1 MKGKP
6 LLSVKD
12 FEVSYGNFKAVD
24 GVNFDLYPGETLAL
38 VGESGSGKST
48 VAQGLLKLL
57 SGRSRISGSAIFED
71 INLLDPI
78 TPLQVIRGSKIGMVF
93 QDPLS
98 SLNPTMKIGKQ
109 IQEAVK
115 DKSKAQVISLLEQV
129 GIPDP
134 EHRFDQYPYELS
146 GGMRQRVLIAI
157 AIASKPSILIAD
169 EPTTALDAT
178 IQRQI
183 LELLHT
189 LQKDLKMSMLLITHD
204 LGIVAGYAD
213 RVMVMKNGKIV
224 ESGNVDQL
232 FYHPKS
238 PYTQLLLNSST
249 RFL

>member
-1 MKGKP
+1 MKGQP

-12 FEVSYGNFKAVD
+12 LEISYGNFKAVD
-24 GVNFDLYPGETLAL
+24 NVSFDLYHGETLAL

-57 SGRSRISGSAIFED
+57 MGRTKISGSAFFENID
-71 INLLDPI
+71 LLDPSI
-78 TPLQVIRGSKIGMVF
+78 ALHSIRGSKIGMIF

-109 IQEAVK
+109 IQEALK
-115 DKSKAQVISLLEQV
+115 DKNKSEVLALLEQV

-134 EHRFDQYPYELS
+134 VHRFNQYPHELS

-183 LELLHT
+183 LELLHS

-224 ESGNVDQL
+224 ESAGVDQL
-232 FYHPKS
+232 FYHAKS